1 MYTALWKESIFHLG
15 RKLKKTRRKKKKLS
29 TQSSLHLTPYQNW
42 RILVREIKVCDN
54 SYFEAMTTVRL
65 REFEQQL
72 KSLLLRDFEFFY
84 GLI

>member
-1 MYTALWKESIFHLG
+1 MK
-15 RKLKKTRRKKKKLS
+15 RKHFSPREEAEEVKKKEKQVE

-42 RILVREIKVCDN
+42 RILVREVKVCDN

-65 REFEQQL
+65 CEFEQQL

-84 GLI
+84 DLI